1 MDLTYLICDP
11 SVIDDRKIV
20 KKKVTVEK
28 RNKNIIPSTTA
39 HKIRRSN
46 SCFWQMKNEMDFGT
60 SKTRLMFWRKLLY
73 TKVVKKQFG
82 LRKMMRKSCFFGKK

>member
-11 SVIDDRKIV
+11 SAIDDRKIV

-28 RNKNIIPSTTA
+28 WNENIIPSTTA

-46 SCFWQMKNEMDFGT
+46 SCFWQMKNKMDFGT
-60 SKTRLMFWRKLLY
+60 SKTRLLWMKKT

-82 LRKMMRKSCFFGKK
+82 LRKMMGKSCFFGRK